1 MSDAALSAALMTAA
15 LLTSVVGMGWL
26 ALAMPVHASQAWDRP
41 PSTTALKVLRWL
53 GVLSLLVA
61 LCLCLA
67 VDHASMASL
76 VWVMAMAFAA
86 LLVAMTLAMRPRW
99 LRILAPW
106 AASTR

>member
-1 MSDAALSAALMTAA
+1 MVDPALSAAMLAA
-15 LLTSVVGMGWL
+15 AVLASFAGMGWL
-26 ALAMPVHASQAWDRP
+26 ALAMPVHASQAWDRL
-41 PSTTALKVLRWL
+41 PSTAALKLLRWL
-53 GVLSLLVA
+53 GALSLLVA

-106 AASTR
+106 VASTR